1 MPPRNASTRSDARP
15 DHDSNPESEFDSKS
29 DSAPDSNSFAIRDT
43 TLRLMRILALD
54 HGTVRIGMAVSD
66 ELGMLAHPM
75 DPHPA
80 EPLPALLDAIK
91 AIIRNREIAL
101 ILVGLPRNMDG
112 SMGPAVQKVE
122 AFVHLL
128 RETIAIP
135 VRTWDERLT
144 TLQAHRLLAE
154 TGKREKERRGR
165 VDSSAAAVLLQSYL
179 DAQASG
185 GVGMLEP

>member
-1 MPPRNASTRSDARP
+1 
-15 DHDSNPESEFDSKS
+15 
-29 DSAPDSNSFAIRDT
+29 
-43 TLRLMRILALD
+43 MRILALD
-54 HGTVRIGMAVSD
+54 HGTVRIGLAVSD
-66 ELGMLAHPM
+66 ELGMMAHPL

-80 EPLPALLDAIK
+80 EPVPALLNAIK
-91 AIIRNREIAL
+91 ALIQAREISM

-112 SMGPAVQKVE
+112 SSGPAVQKVE

-128 RETIAIP
+128 RETIPIP

-144 TLQAHRLLAE
+144 TLQAHRMLAE

-165 VDSSAAAVLLQSYL
+165 IDSSAAAVLLQSYL

-185 GVGMLEP
+185 AAGML

>member
-1 MPPRNASTRSDARP
+1 
-15 DHDSNPESEFDSKS
+15 
-29 DSAPDSNSFAIRDT
+29 
-43 TLRLMRILALD
+43 MRILALD
-54 HGTVRIGMAVSD
+54 HGTVRIGLAVSD
-66 ELGMLAHPM
+66 ELGMLANPL

-80 EPLPALLDAIK
+80 EPLPALLTSLK
-91 AIIRNREIAL
+91 ALIQEREIAL

-112 SMGPAVQKVE
+112 SCGPAVQKVE

-144 TLQAHRLLAE
+144 TLQAHRMLAE

-185 GVGMLEP
+185 AVGLLGA

>member
-1 MPPRNASTRSDARP
+1 
-15 DHDSNPESEFDSKS
+15 
-29 DSAPDSNSFAIRDT
+29 
-43 TLRLMRILALD
+43 MRILAID
-54 HGTVRIGMAVSD
+54 HGTVRIGLAVSD
-66 ELGMLAHPM
+66 ELGMLAHPL

-80 EPLPALLDAIK
+80 EPLPVLLNDLKALIQQ
-91 AIIRNREIAL
+91 REIAL

-112 SMGPAVQKVE
+112 SSGPAVQKVE

-135 VRTWDERLT
+135 IRTWDERLT
-144 TLQAHRLLAE
+144 TLQAHRMLAE

-185 GVGMLEP
+185 SVGITGA